1 MSVVL
6 SGFSAIPLGIFAFL
20 WIVFPEG
27 AGIPPGG
34 INWFG
39 LTKWS
44 NAIRDNY
51 WVPEWDSCEKNVATK
66 WVKYLLCKAW
76 NNKILISSFIILD
89 VVLKL
94 SYGHGSLMRG
104 KEFFNENSGSW
115 WWWLY
120 ILVPFISILWT
131 NPDIMGRVLSALF
144 HFIKSGPLKTMG
156 RAFNNYTTTREKDLF
171 SYFWSHGRDAVIYF
185 ITLMRSI
192 FSGQE
197 KNTSTTELKTP
208 PESTSQMV

>member
-34 INWFG
+34 IKWFG

-51 WVPEWDSCEKNVATK
+51 RVPEWDSCEKNVAAK
-66 WVKYLLCKAW
+66 WGKYLLCKAW
-76 NNKILISSFIILD
+76 NNKILISFFIILD

-94 SYGHGSLMRG
+94 SYGHGSLTRG

-131 NPDIMGRVLSALF
+131 NPDI
-144 HFIKSGPLKTMG
+144 MG

-192 FSGQE
+192 FGGEE